1 MTVQGQ
7 AGRSGKSHRRG
18 RLAVLAVTAL
28 ALPLSACGGGAK
40 DSAAGPDTNVAPVIN
55 VEASVT
61 PTPEAS
67 APATSSTGVS
77 KGANV
82 RAAHIQHFAWADP
95 KLKDPI
101 IEMIKAKKIDTVQLD
116 IKDEDGIV
124 GYSSQVPLAVQAGV
138 TRPYYDAKAAVDEIH
153 ALGAK
158 VVGRIVAFR
167 DPRMGKWALGQ
178 GKMDLLIQNTS
189 GGAYSAGNYGQGSF
203 TNFANTEIIEYN
215 AALGEEAAKFGFDG
229 IMYDYI
235 RKPENKGQVYK
246 GIGDRTP
253 EQAIAD
259 FVAVASPRIR
269 AAGASVGAAVYGVAS
284 FTPWAVAQ
292 DIPAMAKNLDF
303 ISPMVYPSHWARGE
317 YSVAHPNG
325 QPYDI
330 LKRSLMDFNRMV
342 LTTNPDC
349 QIVPWIQAFSYTAP
363 DYTPYHVKE
372 QIRAAK
378 DVGINSWYLW
388 HSGSKYSV
396 IAAPGL
402 EPREASGN
410 GPGTTVYSINRPGNN
425 SEGTTDRAK
434 ALQYIEAF
442 LAWDKGGRV
451 GTFQDPLNPSATATT
466 PATPAATPTPSGS
479 PAAATTPAS
488 TPASTPAM

>member
-1 MTVQGQ
+1 MT
-7 AGRSGKSHRRG
+7 ASKKNRRNTALL
-18 RLAVLAVTAL
+18 LATAAL
-28 ALPLSACGGGAK
+28 ALPLAACGGSASSDVAAPGPAPVT
-40 DSAAGPDTNVAPVIN
+40 DASAAPEVSAEPSSTAAPAPVDGG
-55 VEASVT
+55 T
-61 PTPEAS
+61 
-67 APATSSTGVS
+67 TGVVS
-77 KGANV
+77 KGQYV

-101 IEMIKAKKIDTVQLD
+101 IQMIKDKKIDTVQLD

-167 DPRMGKWALGQ
+167 DPRLGKWALGQ

-189 GGAYSAGNYGQGSF
+189 GGAYSAGNYGQGAF
-203 TNFANTEIIEYN
+203 TNFANSEIVEYN

-229 IMYDYI
+229 IMYDYV
-235 RKPENKGQVYK
+235 RKPENSGQVYK

-253 EQAIAD
+253 EQAIAS
-259 FVAVASPRIR
+259 FVETASKRIR
-269 AAGASVGAAVYGVAS
+269 PAGASVGAAVYGVAA
-284 FTPWAVAQ
+284 FTPKAIAQ

-303 ISPMVYPSHWARGE
+303 IAPMIYPSHWARGE
-317 YSVAHPNG
+317 YSVTHPNG

-330 LKRSLMDFNRMV
+330 IKRSLMDFNRMA
-342 LTTNPDC
+342 LSTNPNVA
-349 QIVPWIQAFSYTAP
+349 IVPWIQAFSYTAP

-388 HSGSKYSV
+388 HSGSKYSI

-402 EPREASGN
+402 EARDASGN
-410 GPGTTVYSINRPGNN
+410 TPGATVYSINRPGNN
-425 SEGTTDRAK
+425 SEGTTDKAK
-434 ALQYIEAF
+434 ATQYITAF
-442 LAWDKGGRV
+442 LAWVDGGRQ
-451 GTFQDPLNPSATATT
+451 GTFQDPLNPS
-466 PATPAATPTPSGS
+466 PAPTS
-479 PAAATTPAS
+479 AS
-488 TPASTPAM
+488 TDTGTGTGTAAPSTSTTAPSAAPSATSTP